1 MHRLDLPDPAYLAEV
16 AERFADPLTLQLKL
30 GKYSVR
36 LATLGGAMVDD
47 SVIEEAGRRLSA
59 AAGRSAQVI
68 LFGSHA
74 KGEAGPGSD
83 LDLLVIEP
91 ELRNR
96 NKEFVRL
103 REALGDIGAPVD
115 LIVVSDDHVA
125 RWGNVRGGV
134 IHQALSEGRVLAG
147 A

>member
-1 MHRLDLPDPAYLAEV
+1 
-16 AERFADPLTLQLKL
+16 
-30 GKYSVR
+30 
-36 LATLGGAMVDD
+36 MVDEA
-47 SVIEEAGRRLSA
+47 VITEAGKILSA
-59 AAGRSAQVI
+59 AAGTDARVI

-74 KGEAGPGSD
+74 KGSAGPRSD

-91 ELRNR
+91 ELESR

-115 LIVVSDDHVA
+115 LIVVSEDHVA
-125 RWGNVRGGV
+125 RWGKVRGGV
-134 IHQALSEGRVLAG
+134 IHQALEEGRVLAG

>member
-1 MHRLDLPDPAYLAEV
+1 
-16 AERFADPLTLQLKL
+16 
-30 GKYSVR
+30 
-36 LATLGGAMVDD
+36 MVDEA
-47 SVIEEAGRRLSA
+47 VIEKAGKLLSV
-59 AAGRSAQVI
+59 AAGANSRVI

-74 KGEAGPGSD
+74 KGSAGPASD

-91 ELRNR
+91 KLKSRNE
-96 NKEFVRL
+96 EFVRL

-115 LIVVSDDHVA
+115 LIVVSEDHVT

-134 IHQALSEGRVLAG
+134 IHQALKEGRVLAG

>member
-1 MHRLDLPDPAYLAEV
+1 MRHRPFRPARYL
-16 AERFADPLTLQLKL
+16 
-30 GKYSVR
+30 VR
-36 LATLGGAMVDD
+36 TMVDEAA
-47 SVIEEAGRRLSA
+47 IEAAGQVLSA
-59 AAGRSAQVI
+59 AAGGDARVI

-74 KGEAGPGSD
+74 KGTAGPGSD

-91 ELRNR
+91 KLESR

-115 LIVVSDDHVA
+115 LIVVSEDHVA

-134 IHQALSEGRVLAG
+134 IHQALKEGRVLVPA
-147 A
+147 

>member
-1 MHRLDLPDPAYLAEV
+1 
-16 AERFADPLTLQLKL
+16 
-30 GKYSVR
+30 
-36 LATLGGAMVDD
+36 MV
-47 SVIEEAGRRLSA
+47 SETVIEEAGKLLSA
-59 AAGRSAQVI
+59 AAGKSARVI

-83 LDLLVIEP
+83 LDFLVIEP
-91 ELRNR
+91 KLQSR

-115 LIVVSDDHVA
+115 LIVVSEDHVA
-125 RWGNVRGGV
+125 RWGRVRGGV
-134 IHQALSEGRVLAG
+134 IHQALKEGRVLAG

>member
-1 MHRLDLPDPAYLAEV
+1 
-16 AERFADPLTLQLKL
+16 
-30 GKYSVR
+30 
-36 LATLGGAMVDD
+36 MVDEAA
-47 SVIEEAGRRLSA
+47 IEEAGKVLSA
-59 AAGRSAQVI
+59 AAGRGAQVI

-74 KGEAGPGSD
+74 KGSAGPGSD

-91 ELRNR
+91 ELESR

-115 LIVVSDDHVA
+115 LIVVSEDHVT
-125 RWGNVRGGV
+125 RWGKVRGGV
-134 IHQALSEGRVLAG
+134 IHQALQEGRVLAG

>member
-1 MHRLDLPDPAYLAEV
+1 
-16 AERFADPLTLQLKL
+16 
-30 GKYSVR
+30 
-36 LATLGGAMVDD
+36 MVDQA
-47 SVIEEAGRRLSA
+47 VIEEAGKTLSA
-59 AAGRSAQVI
+59 AAGANARVI

-74 KGEAGPGSD
+74 KGNAGPGSD

-91 ELRNR
+91 KLESR

-115 LIVVSDDHVA
+115 LIVVSEDHVA
-125 RWGNVRGGV
+125 RWGAVRGGV
-134 IHQALSEGRVLAG
+134 IHQALKEGRVLAG

>member
-1 MHRLDLPDPAYLAEV
+1 
-16 AERFADPLTLQLKL
+16 
-30 GKYSVR
+30 
-36 LATLGGAMVDD
+36 MVDQG
-47 SVIEEAGRRLSA
+47 VIEEAGRTLSA
-59 AAGRSAQVI
+59 AAGENARVI

-74 KGEAGPGSD
+74 KGSAGPGSD

-91 ELRNR
+91 KLESR

-115 LIVVSDDHVA
+115 LIVVSEDHVA
-125 RWGNVRGGV
+125 RWGNVPGGV
-134 IHQALSEGRVLAG
+134 IHQALKEGRVLAG